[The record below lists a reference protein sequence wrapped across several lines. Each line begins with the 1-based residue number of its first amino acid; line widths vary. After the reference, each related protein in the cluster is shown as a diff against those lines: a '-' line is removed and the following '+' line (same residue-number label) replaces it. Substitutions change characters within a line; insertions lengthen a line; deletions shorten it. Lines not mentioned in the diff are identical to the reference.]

1 MNAPL
6 PEAIRKALESVT
18 LDDKYSL
25 EHGRAFMSAIKP
37 YNKDVE
43 YVEYLEEWHGWYKL
57 ETNVDFWGR
66 VERFLAKQIGSER
79 GSAAPAASSPP

>member
-1 MNAPL
+1 
-6 PEAIRKALESVT
+6 
-18 LDDKYSL
+18 
-25 EHGRAFMSAIKP
+25 
-37 YNKDVE
+37 
-43 YVEYLEEWHGWYKL
+43 VEYLEEWHGWYKL